1 MMYADDS
8 QLYIIMRQSNLATAL
23 QDLTLCNQ
31 DIMSFF
37 NMLKCNS
44 KKTEIIHFSSLP
56 SSADPVPL
64 LDLFFEIVL
73 PQKRKLD
80 PLESFKYHIHQHRGN
95 KVWTNFDLFALTSS
109 FFIFNPG
116 YNLPFILFYHITR
129 NACFIAFPCMLMQI
143 HLNNNDNN
151 NNNNNNKNW
160 INSAIHN
167 CIPIIK
173 SITLKITDKRFS
185 FSISHDLAR
194 WGCGA
199 GGGTPYNGL
208 YGYLFQVSGIWKG
221 RDFLS
226 WILWNVRDIC
236 RLGL

>member
-1 MMYADDS
+1 MESLKTLFWDRCKFSLYISPLEDVIRAHGLNAMMYADDS
-8 QLYIIMRQSNLATAL
+8 QLYIIMRQSNLAIAL

-95 KVWTNFDLFALTSS
+95 KV
-109 FFIFNPG
+109 
-116 YNLPFILFYHITR
+116 
-129 NACFIAFPCMLMQI
+129 
-143 HLNNNDNN
+143 
-151 NNNNNNKNW
+151 
-160 INSAIHN
+160 
-167 CIPIIK
+167 
-173 SITLKITDKRFS
+173 
-185 FSISHDLAR
+185 
-194 WGCGA
+194 
-199 GGGTPYNGL
+199 
-208 YGYLFQVSGIWKG
+208 
-221 RDFLS
+221 
-226 WILWNVRDIC
+226 
-236 RLGL
+236 